1 MSARPR
7 ADSDNR
13 NRRARLRCRIRIGG
27 TAARA
32 PPSGSATGK
41 REGIGGHD
49 MGNQVAAVSLTVYHS
64 GEAKL
69 GGYLLHPL
77 SVPLRSAVRTIPPAT
92 ARRHTD

>member
-1 MSARPR
+1 MSARRR

-13 NRRARLRCRIRIGG
+13 NRRARLRCRIRISG

-32 PPSGSATGK
+32 TPSGSATGK
-41 REGIGGHD
+41 REGIGGHE

-64 GEAKL
+64 GEATL
-69 GGYLLHPL
+69 GGYLLHSL
-77 SVPLRSAVRTIPPAT
+77 SVPLRSAVQTIPPAT